1 MNTTTAPNSPGIG
14 DLLRQLRDDTTRL
27 VREEVALVKAETV
40 EKLPTLYR
48 NAAFLAGGALVAY
61 SALVLILLSFAW
73 ALRELFVSRGMSEGI
88 SMFLGLL
95 IVGAI
100 VGGLSA
106 ALITKGIA
114 GLKGTSL
121 APEKTVRTLKKDKNW
136 VQTKITT

>member
-1 MNTTTAPNSPGIG
+1 MNTTTASSAGIG

-27 VREEVALVKAETV
+27 VREEVALAKAETT
-40 EKLPTLYR
+40 EKLPRISR
-48 NAAFLAGGALVAY
+48 NVAFLAGGALIAY
-61 SALVLILLSFAW
+61 SALVLVLLSFAW
-73 ALRELFVSRGMSEGI
+73 ALRELFVSRGMSEGL

-106 ALITKGIA
+106 TLITKGIS

-121 APEKTVRTLKKDKNW
+121 APEKTVRTLKEDKDW